1 MGAENPERRTQTA
14 KELALRFGVSDRT
27 IRRLIAE
34 PRDEFRAR
42 AAARRAHAVDLRTQ
56 GLTYAEIADVM
67 ECSTGT
73 VGRLLHDARKLA
85 EREDAEGQAQ
95 AS

>member
-1 MGAENPERRTQTA
+1 MSAQNPGRRKLTA
-14 KELALRFGVSDRT
+14 REAAARFGVSTRT
-27 IRRLIAE
+27 IKRVMAE
-34 PRDEFRAR
+34 PRDEFLAR

-56 GLTYAEIADVM
+56 GLTYAEIAEVM